1 MKGSL
6 FRDTG
11 GSIRN
16 GWWIGLYI
24 VLVLLASLVLGP
36 LSLLLK
42 PYGYAAKALDF
53 LAVLLPA
60 LLCLRLQHQPLS
72 SLGFAF
78 NRRWL
83 NEILAGT
90 LFGIAIM
97 ILAALLVRGTGGFH
111 WQRDPAWTWSNL
123 GLGFAIYLG
132 VAFFE
137 ETLFRGYVF
146 QRLVDGLR
154 PVAAQVAVAAF
165 FAFAHWKNPG
175 MVGPTKAMAT
185 LNIALASLLL
195 GQAWIRTRSLA
206 LPIGIHLG
214 WNWAQGSL
222 LGFGVSGTHLHP
234 APWKPIYHGMP
245 EWITG
250 GDFGLE
256 ASALGTA
263 VVGVALVALMKR
275 RPAGTG

>member
-16 GWWIGLYI
+16 GWWIGLYFT
-24 VLVLLASLVLGP
+24 LMYFTALLLGP
-36 LSLLLK
+36 LYHVLK
-42 PYGYAAKALDF
+42 PYGYAGKGLDF

-60 LLCLRLQHQPLS
+60 LLCLRLQRQPLS
-72 SLGFAF
+72 SLGFGF
-78 NRRWL
+78 GRRWL
-83 NEILAGT
+83 KEVLAGT
-90 LFGIAIM
+90 LLGIAI
-97 ILAALLVRGTGGFH
+97 IVLAALLVRGAGGFH
-111 WQRDPAWTWSNL
+111 WERDSTWAWSHL

-132 VAFFE
+132 VALFE
-137 ETLFRGYVF
+137 ETLFRGYLF
-146 QRLVDGLR
+146 QRMVDGLG
-154 PVAAQVAVAAF
+154 PVAAQLAVAAF
-165 FAFAHWKNPG
+165 FAFAHWQNPG
-175 MVGPTKAMAT
+175 MVGPTKVMAT

-222 LGFGVSGTHLHP
+222 LGFGVSGLHLHP
-234 APWKPIYHGMP
+234 APWKPIYRGMP

-250 GDFGLE
+250 GEFGLE

-263 VVGVALVALMKR
+263 VVGVALLGLLKSKPVA
-275 RPAGTG
+275 TG